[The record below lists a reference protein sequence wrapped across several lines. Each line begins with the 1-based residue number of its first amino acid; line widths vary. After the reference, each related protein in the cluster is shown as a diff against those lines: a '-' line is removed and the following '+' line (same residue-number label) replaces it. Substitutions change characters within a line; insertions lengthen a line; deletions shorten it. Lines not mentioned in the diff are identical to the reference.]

1 MKIEICLDTQELRG
15 MKMVRFELRDSS
27 GANVGTFFVGKGGIR
42 WRKPRSPSKYQS
54 KSWNEVIDWL
64 QKHGRTITR

>member
-1 MKIEICLDTQELRG
+1 MKIEICLDAQELRG
-15 MKMVRFELRDSS
+15 TKMVRFELRDSS

-42 WRKPRSPSKYQS
+42 WRAAKSTRKYHS

-64 QKHGRTITR
+64 QSHGRIITR